1 MPGDENLVVRRFLRI
16 RAVCDATGLKQST
29 LYAYVAA
36 GRFPKPIKLGPRCSA
51 WDESEVIAWQAE
63 KIAKRDQ

>member
-1 MPGDENLVVRRFLRI
+1 MSGDEKPVARRFLRI

-36 GRFPKPIKLGPRCSA
+36 GRFPKPVKLGPRCSA
-51 WDESEVIAWQAE
+51 WDESEVLAWRAE
-63 KIAKRDQ
+63 KLAARDQ